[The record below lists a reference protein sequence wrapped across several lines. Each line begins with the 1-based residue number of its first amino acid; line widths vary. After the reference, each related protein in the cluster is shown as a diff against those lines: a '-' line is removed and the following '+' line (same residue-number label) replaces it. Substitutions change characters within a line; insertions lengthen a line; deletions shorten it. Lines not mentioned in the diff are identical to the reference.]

1 MQSKRV
7 EEMMRAHED
16 DAVQTGDKAMVVMG
30 FMRMMQC
37 KQAVVMMSAHG
48 GDASG
53 RCMKHKARL
62 EGETRER
69 LSNGQAAE
77 AHDGKQ
83 ARMYNLAG
91 VQDDEGGK
99 MYRLAY
105 EVPEK
110 VKSGLFALARKH

>member
-69 LSNGQAAE
+69 CA
-77 AHDGKQ
+77 
-83 ARMYNLAG
+83 
-91 VQDDEGGK
+91 VTCDEC
-99 MYRLAY
+99 
-105 EVPEK
+105 
-110 VKSGLFALARKH
+110 FKHKAFQWASSRGT